1 MNARFLGSL
10 SQPMHS
16 NMYDPKPEAAGHKSA
31 TLSKFS
37 LKGQRTQWA
46 CGLESHQAVVRISNV
61 NLFSASLEPLG
72 DKVKG
77 LNSFVLEAIQ
87 NPKQKCWKSS
97 QQFFLEM
104 KWGCHLDTHSV
115 WGVLPPTWH

>member
-1 MNARFLGSL
+1 MPDFWGVFLNPCIQICMIQNLRQLGTRVL
-10 SQPMHS
+10 QH
-16 NMYDPKPEAAGHKSA
+16 
-31 TLSKFS
+31 SKFS